1 MIDIIIPTRW
11 DKYNLENLFD
21 SLSKQTFGNF
31 KVLLILDKEV
41 NELELLQS
49 YKEIIQKYSDINI
62 TLVNNYESD
71 FVTNKWVSYNRNY
84 WINMS
89 KSEYIFLLDDDNVF
103 DDDLLINLLEKYSYL
118 SDNTK
123 NEFIVSPIINYRKQD
138 LIQSWWIIWI
148 NYFLWKVVLNSNY
161 ENDYSNVKM
170 IWWNSLFW
178 KSAIF
183 KKNLFDEL
191 FWFVY
196 EDLDF
201 SWWIV
206 DKGIDIIILNKV
218 KIYHM
223 ERTKNVLEKSFI
235 WDSKTAYQK
244 ARNRIILIKKHVK
257 WKDLFIYFTFWLF
270 IQTIWFIY
278 LIVLHW
284 KNKFSLIGSVIRG
297 TYDWLIIKV

>member
-1 MIDIIIPTRW
+1 MIDIIVPSRW
-11 DKYNLENLFD
+11 DKSNLENLFD
-21 SLSKQTFGNF
+21 SLWKQTFGNF
-31 KVLLILDKEV
+31 KVFLVLDKEI
-41 NELELLQS
+41 NELVVLQS
-49 YKEIIQKYSDINI
+49 YKEIIQKFSDLNI
-62 TLVNNYESD
+62 TIVNNYESD
-71 FVTNKWVSYNRNY
+71 FVPNKWVSYNRNY

-89 KSEYIFLLDDDNVF
+89 NSEYIFLLDDDNVF

-118 SDNTK
+118 SENTK
-123 NEFIVSPIINYRKQD
+123 KEFIVSPIINYRKQD
-138 LIQSWWIIWI
+138 LIQSWWILWI
-148 NYFLWKVVLNSNY
+148 NYFLWKVVLNSDY
-161 ENDYSNVKM
+161 ENDYSNVKI

-178 KSAIF
+178 KSEIF

-201 SWWIV
+201 SWWII

-223 ERTKNVLEKSFI
+223 ERTKNVLENSFI

-284 KNKFSLIGSVIRG
+284 KNKFSLIGSVFRW